1 MICPRCHAELAP
13 QTRVGMVVDVC
24 ERCAGVWMDRQE
36 VLTLA
41 TEFHTLQRDV
51 RTALAAA
58 SVDRG
63 PLLRLRRRLAAW
75 ERLLEVFGAPVS
87 EGERVR

>member
-1 MICPRCHAELAP
+1 MICPGCHAELAP
-13 QTRVGMVVDVC
+13 QTRVGVVVDVC

-41 TEFHTLQRDV
+41 TELHALQRDV
-51 RTALAAA
+51 RAAVAAA
-58 SVDRG
+58 PDDRG

-75 ERLLEVFGAPVS
+75 DRLLEVFVLPA
-87 EGERVR
+87 ERR

>member
-13 QTRVGMVVDVC
+13 QTRVGVVVDVC
-24 ERCAGVWMDRQE
+24 ERCVGVWMDRQAI
-36 VLTLA
+36 LTLA
-41 TEFHTLQRDV
+41 TELHTLQRDV
-51 RTALAAA
+51 RTAVAAA
-58 SVDRG
+58 PDDRG
-63 PLLRLRRRLAAW
+63 PLVHLQRRLAAW